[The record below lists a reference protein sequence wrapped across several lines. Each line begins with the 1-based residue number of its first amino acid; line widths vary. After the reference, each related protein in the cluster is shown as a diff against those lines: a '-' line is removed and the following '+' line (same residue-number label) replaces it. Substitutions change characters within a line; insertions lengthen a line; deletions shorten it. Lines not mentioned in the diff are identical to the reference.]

1 MRCCEKYARHNGAG
15 QEINEKNVGS
25 GGMRQAAEERKRTLI
40 FINLILTCVASSMLM
55 TALVS
60 ALPAVGVLF
69 VPKAE
74 GEKLCDKKEQK
85 NSV

>member
-1 MRCCEKYARHNGAG
+1 
-15 QEINEKNVGS
+15 
-25 GGMRQAAEERKRTLI
+25 MRQATEERRRTLI

-69 VPKAE
+69 VPKAA
-74 GEKLCDKKEQK
+74 GERFCDEKEQK